1 MIKFAEKRGLG
12 IYIAGGEPPS
22 PPHDLA
28 STFTGGSTSNVFSP
42 MSARGGGGSG
52 TPEPRSRGLS
62 THFGLVDILGKHSM
76 TQKKR

>member
-22 PPHDLA
+22 HHDLA

-42 MSARGGGGSG
+42 MSGGGGSG
-52 TPEPRSRGLS
+52 PRSRGFS
-62 THFGLVDILGKHSM
+62 TYFGLEDTLGKHTV
-76 TQKKR
+76 TQNKRCNQC